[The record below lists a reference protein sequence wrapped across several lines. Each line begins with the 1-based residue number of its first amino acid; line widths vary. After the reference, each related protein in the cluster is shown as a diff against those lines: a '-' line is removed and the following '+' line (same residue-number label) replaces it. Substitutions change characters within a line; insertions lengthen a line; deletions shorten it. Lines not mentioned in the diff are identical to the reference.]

1 MLGVNLNDGENF
13 ERSMQELKS
22 LAEACQMEVTGQM
35 TQNLA
40 KPHNA
45 LYMGRGKIGEL
56 QDLLEQ
62 VLAVPPQEIPKRA
75 DVIAQS
81 EPITGPNRNGR
92 RSAVVPGRHVHPE
105 KPAAGGDQI

>member
-22 LAEACQMEVTGQM
+22 LAEACQMEVMGQM

-45 LYMGRGKIGEL
+45 LYIC
-56 QDLLEQ
+56 
-62 VLAVPPQEIPKRA
+62 
-75 DVIAQS
+75 
-81 EPITGPNRNGR
+81 GR
-92 RSAVVPGRHVHPE
+92 RYGRMIDLKIH
-105 KPAAGGDQI
+105 KMSDAYLNQSM